1 MGRYRPAV
9 MADPY
14 TALLRDC
21 VVEGSYAK
29 PIISERDITQAAEQ
43 QLQALEQ
50 VNFGNICIICL
61 VYYGDVY

>member
-21 VVEGSYAK
+21 IVDGPYAK
-29 PIISERDITQAAEQ
+29 PAVSERDISQAAEQ

-50 VNFGNICIICL
+50 VRFDTCENLDIKFNFKS
-61 VYYGDVY
+61 Y

>member
-21 VVEGSYAK
+21 VVEGPNAK
-29 PIISERDITQAAEQ
+29 PTISERDITQAAEQ

-50 VNFGNICIICL
+50 VSFT
-61 VYYGDVY
+61 VKW

>member
-50 VNFGNICIICL
+50 VRLKIYLGGLLFFFFSH
-61 VYYGDVY
+61 